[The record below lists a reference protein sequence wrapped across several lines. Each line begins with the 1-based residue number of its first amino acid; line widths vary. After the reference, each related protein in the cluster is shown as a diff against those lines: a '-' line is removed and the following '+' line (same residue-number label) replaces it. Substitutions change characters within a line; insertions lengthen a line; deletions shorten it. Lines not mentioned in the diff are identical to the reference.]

1 MKIVTTGFSI
11 KGYSL
16 ALGLFFLISGCNE
29 KEETQM
35 PEQKKNSE
43 KVEEVAEVAV
53 PPVKSK
59 PGEGGVEIHPIQ
71 EEKNAIRTVA
81 IKKHFDKSFSDTT
94 WYELIKDLKVNGE
107 KLLIET
113 ALSPDEDKQE
123 ELKQAASAAWEFVN
137 RKESEFKLKTVVYFD
152 KNGQMLFYE
161 TNPSQS

>member
-16 ALGLFFLISGCNE
+16 ALGLFLLISGCSE

-43 KVEEVAEVAV
+43 KVEEVAV

-71 EEKNAIRTVA
+71 EEKNAIRTLA

-94 WYELIKDLKVNGE
+94 WYGLIKDLKVNGE
-107 KLLIET
+107 KLMIET
-113 ALSPDEDKQE
+113 ALSPEEDKQA
-123 ELKQAASAAWEFVN
+123 ELKQAANAAWEFVN